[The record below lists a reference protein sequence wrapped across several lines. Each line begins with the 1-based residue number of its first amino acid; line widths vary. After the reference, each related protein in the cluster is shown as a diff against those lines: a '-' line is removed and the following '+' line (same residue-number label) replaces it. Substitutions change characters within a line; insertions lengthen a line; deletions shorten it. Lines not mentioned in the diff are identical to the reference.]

1 MAAVNAITKAEFKI
15 ASNQIESPLEISSI
29 QKPVQLPEP
38 AGRDNI
44 LPDLM
49 PLMINENSIQGTSK
63 YGNITMRT
71 FFSKISILLSPR
83 IIRAT
88 KTKAKTKKII
98 KDF

>member
-29 QKPVQLPEP
+29 QKPVQLPEL

-49 PLMINENSIQGTSK
+49 PLMIN
-63 YGNITMRT
+63 
-71 FFSKISILLSPR
+71 
-83 IIRAT
+83 
-88 KTKAKTKKII
+88 
-98 KDF
+98 